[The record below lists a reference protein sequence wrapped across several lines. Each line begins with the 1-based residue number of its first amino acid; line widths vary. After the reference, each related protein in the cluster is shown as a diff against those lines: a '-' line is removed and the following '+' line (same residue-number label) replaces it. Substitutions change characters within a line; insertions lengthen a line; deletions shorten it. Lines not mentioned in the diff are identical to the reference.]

1 MYVCSSIHHT
11 GIPWCC
17 TANNQPN
24 FQPPSDPGSG
34 KRFTYHLSATI
45 TAGLRAVIPLGRR
58 EAIRDRYCLGVGLH
72 VIYVEGSSTAN
83 AQSTSASLGNSRRRG
98 RYRGGERVRQETEQR
113 KPPAEDRA
121 EVASLSSCA
130 GFLPSRSAVT
140 DSPISFFVFF
150 LLIMINRNAQYQL
163 FWWPTQLA
171 CYIVLGYNQQLV
183 GCTELC
189 QLFSTECV
197 TVPSLVIYP
206 FTTVDLLGHL
216 PTKITK
222 ISKHYCYVFQN
233 GIV

>member
-1 MYVCSSIHHT
+1 MCSSIHHT

-34 KRFTYHLSATI
+34 KRFTYHLWATI

-121 EVASLSSCA
+121 EIASLSSCA

-150 LLIMINRNAQYQL
+150 LLIMINRNAQYKL
-163 FWWPTQLA
+163 FWWPTQVATLYWHNRIQSTISWVYRVVFYRVCRSA
-171 CYIVLGYNQQLV
+171 VTGN
-183 GCTELC
+183 
-189 QLFSTECV
+189 LF
-197 TVPSLVIYP
+197 IYYGR
-206 FTTVDLLGHL
+206 FGHL